1 MENKIKYYN
10 QLLIH
15 LSLFLLTFFTTTLAG
30 VMWLNIDPFDLQN
43 FYLGLSYSI
52 PLLAI
57 LTAHEFGHY
66 FAARYHKVDST
77 LPYYIPVPPFLLNP
91 FGTMG
96 AVIKIKSPIPNR
108 NALFDIGAS
117 GPLAGFFVT
126 LIIFIYGVLTLPPI
140 DYIYSIH
147 PEYKMIETLPA
158 TGLTFGNS
166 LFTLV
171 MRELFSNHAFFPPMN
186 EIYHYPFLCVGW
198 FGLFITALNLIP
210 IGQLDGGHIL
220 YAMIGRKQGT
230 FARIFFG
237 SLIIIGLSS
246 FIPLPYF
253 SIHAGTVG
261 WLVFALILFFF
272 IKLDHPPIYDD
283 ADLDPTR
290 KFIGWITV
298 AIFVFTF
305 LPIPFYELIPT

>member
-1 MENKIKYYN
+1 
-10 QLLIH
+10 
-15 LSLFLLTFFTTTLAG
+15 
-30 VMWLNIDPFDLQN
+30 MWLNKDPFN
-43 FYLGLSYSI
+43 FYNFPSGLFYSI

-77 LPYYIPVPPFLLNP
+77 LPYYIPLPPFLLNP

-108 NALFDIGAS
+108 SALFDIGAS

-126 LIIFIYGVLTLPPI
+126 LIILIYGIFTLPPI
-140 DYIYSIH
+140 DYIYTIH
-147 PEYKMIETLPA
+147 PEYKTMEIIPS

-166 LFTLV
+166 LFTLGI
-171 MRELFSNHAFFPPMN
+171 REIFSNQNYFPPMN

-198 FGLFITALNLIP
+198 FGLFITALNLLP

-220 YAMIGRKQGT
+220 YALIGRKQSI

-237 SLIIIGLSS
+237 TLIVIGLSS

-253 SIHAGTVG
+253 SIHSGTVG
-261 WLVFALILFFF
+261 WLVFAIVVFFL
-272 IKLDHPPIYDD
+272 IKLDHPPLYDNTE
-283 ADLDPTR
+283 LNRTR
-290 KFIGWITV
+290 KYIGWITI
-298 AIFVFTF
+298 AIFILTF
-305 LPIPFYELIPT
+305 LPVPFYELIPT

>member
-1 MENKIKYYN
+1 
-10 QLLIH
+10 
-15 LSLFLLTFFTTTLAG
+15 
-30 VMWLNIDPFDLQN
+30 MWLNKDPFNLYN
-43 FYLGLSYSI
+43 FPSGLFYSI

-108 NALFDIGAS
+108 SALFDIGAS

-126 LIIFIYGVLTLPPI
+126 MIILIYGIFTLPPI
-140 DYIYSIH
+140 DYIYTIH
-147 PEYKMIETLPA
+147 PEYKTMEIIPS

-166 LFTLV
+166 LFTLG
-171 MRELFSNHAFFPPMN
+171 MREIFSNQNSFPPMN

-220 YAMIGRKQGT
+220 YALIGRKQSI

-237 SLIIIGLSS
+237 TLIVIGLSS

-261 WLVFALILFFF
+261 WLVFALVVFFL
-272 IKLDHPPIYDD
+272 IKLDHPPLYDHTE
-283 ADLDPTR
+283 LNRTR
-290 KFIGWITV
+290 KYIGWITIV
-298 AIFVFTF
+298 IFILTF
-305 LPIPFYELIPT
+305 LPVPFYELIPT

>member
-1 MENKIKYYN
+1 
-10 QLLIH
+10 
-15 LSLFLLTFFTTTLAG
+15 
-30 VMWLNIDPFDLQN
+30 MWLNKDPFNLYN
-43 FYLGLSYSI
+43 FPSGLFYSI

-108 NALFDIGAS
+108 SALFDIGAS

-126 LIIFIYGVLTLPPI
+126 LIILIYGIFTLPPI
-140 DYIYSIH
+140 DYIYTIH
-147 PEYKMIETLPA
+147 PEYKTMEIIPS

-166 LFTLV
+166 LFTLG
-171 MRELFSNHAFFPPMN
+171 MRELFSNQNSFPPMN

-198 FGLFITALNLIP
+198 FGLFITALNLLP

-220 YAMIGRKQGT
+220 YALIGRKQSI

-237 SLIIIGLSS
+237 TLIIIGLSS

-261 WLVFALILFFF
+261 WLVFALVVFFL
-272 IKLDHPPIYDD
+272 IKLDHPPLYDNTE
-283 ADLDPTR
+283 LNRTR
-290 KFIGWITV
+290 KYIGWITI
-298 AIFVFTF
+298 AIFILTF
-305 LPIPFYELIPT
+305 LPVPFYELIPT